1 MKILLRNT
9 NGMLTLLLGVVVFIF
24 YAFFYAN
31 HLHFQEQLQLFQFTL
46 PYFIESI
53 SIPSGFTAFLSQFI
67 TQFFYLPWVGPVL
80 MALLMVRLQLMVKWV
95 AFPYKEESKS

>member
-31 HLHFQEQLQLFQFTL
+31 HLHFQEQLQLFSVYRAL
-46 PYFIESI
+46 
-53 SIPSGFTAFLSQFI
+53 
-67 TQFFYLPWVGPVL
+67 FYRVYLYSFRVYGILEIGRASCRERV
-80 MALLMVRLQLMVKWV
+80 
-95 AFPYKEESKS
+95 